1 MLDGLPPAT
10 RADYLQ
16 FVALVDESRLRLGQD
31 AADPSVAGLLSRAE
45 AVGRAV
51 SAGAPAGHP
60 AGDEVRRW
68 LTWVNERRPPGAAPG
83 AAGADDIFGT
93 ASSSGHDGARLFIHE
108 RPWGDA
114 AIVTID
120 YVIRPSVH
128 LDEQAYFALL
138 GDMLE
143 ATYSLSAGKYVLLE
157 DGRLVCRLD
166 VGDCGGSID
175 PAAVT
180 PNGLEEAAWLAR
192 ALGEQY
198 AARIAGVV

>member
-10 RADYLQ
+10 RADYLR
-16 FVALVDESRLRLGQD
+16 FVALVDESRLRRGQD
-31 AADPSVAGLLSRAE
+31 AADPSVAGLLNRAD

-51 SAGAPAGHP
+51 SAAVPPGHP

-68 LTWVNERRPPGAAPG
+68 LAWVNERRPPGSAPDAA
-83 AAGADDIFGT
+83 ADDIFGA
-93 ASSSGHDGARLFIHE
+93 ASPAGHDGARLFIHE
-108 RPWGDA
+108 RPWGDSA
-114 AIVTID
+114 MVTID

-175 PAAVT
+175 PSAVT
-180 PNGLEEAAWLAR
+180 PDGLEEAAWLAR